1 MKQLINFHAWES
13 EQLLRLMDEKYIETG
28 HNIETFTIVI
38 DAAGWSVSHATS
50 DAFTFVKGN
59 IIFILLVCGSILVW
73 KFKLHQE

>member
-1 MKQLINFHAWES
+1 MKQLINFHAGES

-59 IIFILLVCGSILVW
+59 ICFVCLWTCFNVEI
-73 KFKLHQE
+73 